1 MKKILFMT
9 NHLQYS
15 NGVATVL
22 KSIANELVRRGFDVD
37 IVCLFLCEDEWVKN
51 ELDERVKVK
60 RVFKTYFRGFAR
72 LVDMIPDSVLYRK
85 IVKEK
90 YDVEVA
96 FQFGMPTKI
105 LSASKNPNK
114 VAWIHGYGE
123 EYLKRHEK
131 FSKIVTCA
139 AEAAERYKKAF
150 RYPERVTYLYNPV
163 DEKIVIEKSEREC
176 AVKKEN
182 GKFIFGTVGRL
193 SPEKGYDR
201 LIKIYA
207 KIADKV
213 ENSELWIIGNGPE
226 EEKLKSLVKETGT
239 DGRVKLFGR
248 QTNPY
253 NFMKQFDVFV
263 CSSYSEGMSTVCTE
277 ALMLGVPCVSTLVG
291 GSEELIEKY
300 GCGVVARSDEEFEK
314 SLLNVYENR
323 DLLEN
328 YKSHIGDNDELLY
341 DSRVNKIVGFFETS
355 E

>member
-22 KSIANELVRRGFDVD
+22 KGYANELVRRGFDVD

-114 VAWIHGYGE
+114 VAWIHTYDN
-123 EYLKRHEK
+123 YHLKQHEK
-131 FSKIVTCA
+131 FAKIVTCA
-139 AEAAERYKKAF
+139 ADATERYKKVF

-163 DEKIVIEKSEREC
+163 DEKIVIEKSVRRQ
-176 AVKKEN
+176 K
-182 GKFIFGTVGRL
+182 GKR
-193 SPEKGYDR
+193 
-201 LIKIYA
+201 KIYFRHGRSPFSG
-207 KIADKV
+207 KGLRQIDKNLR
-213 ENSELWIIGNGPE
+213 E
-226 EEKLKSLVKETGT
+226 
-239 DGRVKLFGR
+239 
-248 QTNPY
+248 
-253 NFMKQFDVFV
+253 
-263 CSSYSEGMSTVCTE
+263 
-277 ALMLGVPCVSTLVG
+277 
-291 GSEELIEKY
+291 
-300 GCGVVARSDEEFEK
+300 
-314 SLLNVYENR
+314 
-323 DLLEN
+323 
-328 YKSHIGDNDELLY
+328 
-341 DSRVNKIVGFFETS
+341 DSR
-355 E
+355 

>member
-1 MKKILFMT
+1 M
-9 NHLQYS
+9 
-15 NGVATVL
+15 
-22 KSIANELVRRGFDVD
+22 
-37 IVCLFLCEDEWVKN
+37 
-51 ELDERVKVK
+51 
-60 RVFKTYFRGFAR
+60 
-72 LVDMIPDSVLYRK
+72 
-85 IVKEK
+85 
-90 YDVEVA
+90 
-96 FQFGMPTKI
+96 
-105 LSASKNPNK
+105 
-114 VAWIHGYGE
+114 
-123 EYLKRHEK
+123 
-131 FSKIVTCA
+131 
-139 AEAAERYKKAF
+139 
-150 RYPERVTYLYNPV
+150 
-163 DEKIVIEKSEREC
+163 
-176 AVKKEN
+176 
-182 GKFIFGTVGRL
+182 
-193 SPEKGYDR
+193 
-201 LIKIYA
+201 IKIYA

-323 DLLEN
+323 DLLED